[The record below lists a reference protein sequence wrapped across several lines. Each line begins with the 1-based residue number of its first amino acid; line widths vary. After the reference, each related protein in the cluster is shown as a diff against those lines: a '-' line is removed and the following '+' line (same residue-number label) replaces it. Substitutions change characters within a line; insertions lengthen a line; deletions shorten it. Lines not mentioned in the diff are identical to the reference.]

1 MATTTTTTAAEIAQE
16 RLLTWVHS
24 LVFDELAPSEE
35 PTVGCVALHVL
46 LKSQGVLAGELLP
59 TKLAALLLLCMELML
74 CLRPA

>member
-35 PTVGCVALHVL
+35 PAMASLALVVSSIRVTLQMKSGNERQVGFN
-46 LKSQGVLAGELLP
+46 KPERKIQP
-59 TKLAALLLLCMELML
+59 F
-74 CLRPA
+74 